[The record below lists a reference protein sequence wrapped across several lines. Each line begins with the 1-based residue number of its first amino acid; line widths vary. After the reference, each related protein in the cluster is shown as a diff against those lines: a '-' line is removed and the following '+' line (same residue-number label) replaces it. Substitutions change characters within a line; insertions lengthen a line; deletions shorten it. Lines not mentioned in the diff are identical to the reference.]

1 MSKLLNCRVHTNTAV
16 DFWVCDCTANAK
28 INDLEFEISAL
39 QAKLD
44 MAVEALDFYIVGNE
58 WDYGIRA
65 MRAVNEIKTLE
76 SKK

>member
-1 MSKLLNCRVHTNTAV
+1 
-16 DFWVCDCTANAK
+16 
-28 INDLEFEISAL
+28 LEFEISAL